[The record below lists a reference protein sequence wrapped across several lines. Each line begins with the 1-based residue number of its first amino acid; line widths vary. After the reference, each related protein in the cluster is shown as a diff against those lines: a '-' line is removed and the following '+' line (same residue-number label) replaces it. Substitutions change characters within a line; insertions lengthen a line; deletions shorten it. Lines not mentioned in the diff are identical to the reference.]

1 MLAGLPENKI
11 SLTGTILSFVF
22 FLLVMPRWA
31 EQRWSAQPAWC
42 ALGIQN
48 QGSSRYPSW
57 WAGLLKGLLLATGL
71 LGLIVAIILAG
82 RWGQWAGIMNSK
94 DLINSLLLFFGVGC
108 AEEIIF
114 RGWLWNELNF
124 LLKPRNGLLIQA
136 MIFSLVHTRFNLG
149 PTSTLGLL
157 IGLFL
162 LGVVLAELRHRN
174 NGSLWPSIGLH
185 GGLVSIWFLLD
196 KGLVNFSSETPAWL
210 IGPGGENPNPIGGIA
225 GWALLST
232 LLIAESCQRKAVR

>member
-1 MLAGLPENKI
+1 M
-11 SLTGTILSFVF
+11 
-22 FLLVMPRWA
+22 
-31 EQRWSAQPAWC
+31 
-42 ALGIQN
+42 
-48 QGSSRYPSW
+48 
-57 WAGLLKGLLLATGL
+57 GL